1 MTRVK
6 SEVEKAIVL
15 ACLPQGEEVVHLK
28 HGRFWEPEV
37 AVHHVDAYGEP
48 PAIWADLN
56 GGDAIMVYK
65 FQ

>member
-6 SEVEKAIVL
+6 SEVEEAIVL
-15 ACLPQGEEVVHLK
+15 ARLSQRKEVIHLK

-48 PAIWADLN
+48 PTIRANLYR
-56 GGDAIMVYK
+56 GDAIMV
-65 FQ
+65 

>member
-6 SEVEKAIVL
+6 GEVEETVVL
-15 ACLPQGEEVVHLK
+15 ARLPQGKEVIHLK
-28 HGRFWEPEV
+28 HGRFWEPKV

-48 PAIWADLN
+48 PAIWANLN